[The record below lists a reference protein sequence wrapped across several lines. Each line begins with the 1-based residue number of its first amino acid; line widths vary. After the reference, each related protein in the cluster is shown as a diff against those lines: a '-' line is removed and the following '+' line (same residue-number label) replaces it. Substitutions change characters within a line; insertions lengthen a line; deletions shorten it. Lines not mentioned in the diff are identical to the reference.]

1 MVVLHFM
8 ELFEPVFARGP
19 DFRNYILLIA
29 YHLPEICL
37 GSIIILVWLHVL
49 GFSSHRITSMIQF
62 CPRVCV
68 RLPWS
73 AHAMNM
79 AETTHFLYSALSA
92 WCDGYP
98 LYITTTHE
106 LMYINQRI

>member
-29 YHLPEICL
+29 YHLLEICL

-49 GFSSHRITSMIQF
+49 GFSSHRITSDF
-62 CPRVCV
+62 NDPVLLACV
-68 RLPWS
+68 RAL
-73 AHAMNM
+73 AMVG
-79 AETTHFLYSALSA
+79 T
-92 WCDGYP
+92 CDEHG
-98 LYITTTHE
+98 
-106 LMYINQRI
+106 